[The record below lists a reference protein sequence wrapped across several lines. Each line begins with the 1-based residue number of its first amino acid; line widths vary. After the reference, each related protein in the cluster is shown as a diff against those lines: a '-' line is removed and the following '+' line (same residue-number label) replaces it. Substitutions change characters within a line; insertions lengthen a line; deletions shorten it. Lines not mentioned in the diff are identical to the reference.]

1 MVFISTK
8 LPKAAISGNYFDKPG
23 NRFDVIRCEA
33 GKWGKWP
40 RQESNLDLEL
50 RKLLY
55 YPLYDEAYLINPG
68 TLLLK
73 ILMAMASNITPK
85 NLRMA
90 TIPPGPKIR
99 SIKSRD
105 FNTINTITRL
115 TTMAISR
122 KLS

>member
-1 MVFISTK
+1 MSSFFHFRSLSRSVSIIT
-8 LPKAAISGNYFDKPG
+8 AIINEIKF
-23 NRFDVIRCEA
+23 
-33 GKWGKWP
+33 KWKWP

-73 ILMAMASNITPK
+73 IFTAMASNITPK

-90 TIPPGPKIR
+90 TIPPGPRIR
-99 SIKSRD
+99 SIKFND
-105 FNTINTITRL
+105 FKTIKYDYKIYKYGN
-115 TTMAISR
+115 
-122 KLS
+122 